1 MKLSISKTRQ
11 FAKRGVSFAAYVVLV
26 PTLHELKLIEKY
38 RLDGRIV
45 WPDGHVTV
53 TDLLIGI
60 DLNETDVLVME
71 RTLDELSRE
80 VKQLVKYIRSA
91 DHFYGDVRDEIR

>member
-11 FAKRGVSFAAYVVLV
+11 FAKRGVSFAAYV
-26 PTLHELKLIEKY
+26 
-38 RLDGRIV
+38 DGRIV